1 MPPNPPSQP
10 PSPVGAESGEQQI
23 ADAASNNNGNHA
35 VSHTNSTTHSS
46 PSEASSTS
54 QAATGDKRKREDD
67 AGEPGD
73 GIKRQMIALPIRGRP
88 AVAPP
93 SYQKQQ
99 VLISSDAQTSKAE
112 LSESHEPSPSPTEN
126 QGTSEVQLDATEGQ
140 KFLGAL
146 FAVVSMNRLLRQRWE
161 LYEDCRGKYERRC
174 HLFEAFEANLEE
186 LEKKKHLTRVNVKHL
201 DEMVEYRNQLSKF
214 TPDLQVLK
222 EEKSKL
228 LGEYDGLHDEVD
240 AGVEA
245 VLAYDE
251 SLKDDE
257 ALQFLKV
264 RATFWKVFEERQDAA
279 SAATKS
285 AEAKKKEIED
295 ERAVIRSRMEGHFKQ
310 DLVKCL
316 AKSGATNTVP
326 TASMEEDVQRL
337 SALLLQQKNLQD
349 KERFE
354 VVKSLRSQSGKL
366 VKIAEQAFVEAKLL
380 ERDGNQCSQAGWYGD
395 VEQEGSDHGN
405 ESG

>member
-1 MPPNPPSQP
+1 M
-10 PSPVGAESGEQQI
+10 
-23 ADAASNNNGNHA
+23 
-35 VSHTNSTTHSS
+35 
-46 PSEASSTS
+46 
-54 QAATGDKRKREDD
+54 
-67 AGEPGD
+67 
-73 GIKRQMIALPIRGRP
+73 
-88 AVAPP
+88 
-93 SYQKQQ
+93 
-99 VLISSDAQTSKAE
+99 
-112 LSESHEPSPSPTEN
+112 
-126 QGTSEVQLDATEGQ
+126 QLDSTEGQ

-146 FAVVSMNRLLRQRWE
+146 FAVVSLNRLLRQRWE
-161 LYEDCRGKYERRC
+161 LYEDCRGNYRRRC
-174 HLFEAFEANLEE
+174 NVVESFKTCLEE
-186 LEKKKHLTRVNVKHL
+186 LQKKKPHTHVNLKHLTETL
-201 DEMVEYRNQLSKF
+201 EYRKQLSKF
-214 TPDLQVLK
+214 TPEQELLK
-222 EEKSKL
+222 EETSKL
-228 LGEYDGLHDEVD
+228 LREYDGLRDEVD

-264 RATFWKVFEERQDAA
+264 RATFWKVFKERQDAA

-316 AKSGATNTVP
+316 AKSGATNTGP

-354 VVKSLRSQSGKL
+354 VVKSLRLQSGKL

-380 ERDGNQCSQAGWYGD
+380 ERDGNQCYQAGWYGD
-395 VEQEGSDHGN
+395 VEQEGSGHGN
-405 ESG
+405 ERI